1 MIVEIAE
8 KHGKTLAQ
16 ISLNWLVM
24 SSDTVI
30 PIPGAKTPKQVENNA
45 RAVGWR
51 LSYEDWRK
59 IEEASRK
66 TWFTRVTW

>member
-1 MIVEIAE
+1 
-8 KHGKTLAQ
+8 
-16 ISLNWLVM
+16 M

-30 PIPGAKTPKQVENNA
+30 PIPGAKTPKQVEDNA